1 MAAQQPPHEG
11 TYADDE
17 ISLIDL
23 WRVLARRKHWI
34 AIAFVVTLA
43 LATVWLALKTPVY
56 EGRATLEVGTVGEQG
71 ERGGI
76 MASPLED
83 PKALTNRLLNQRPE
97 GVGPGQEPVLTE
109 VETEGRILN
118 LTARAT
124 SQRAAEGF
132 LREQIAAI
140 QERHDGFL
148 EEFRAEQHQRL
159 DEVSRRLEEL
169 TAEQETFEQRLSQLG
184 EDATAIGGLLTLEQ
198 RLSGRL
204 PELEAEQAKLRRTL
218 SERVTAPTSV
228 LVAPEPQVAAG
239 EEAGQ
244 ASPVEPKNRLVLAL
258 AAVLG
263 LMLGVFVAFFREFLA
278 RVAEA
283 GEEEA
288 E

>member
-1 MAAQQPPHEG
+1 MAAQPPHEG

-23 WRVLARRKHWI
+23 WRVLSRRKHWI
-34 AIAFVVTLA
+34 AIIFVVVMA
-43 LATVWLALKTPVY
+43 LAVVWLALKTPIY
-56 EGRATLEVGTVGEQG
+56 EASASVEIGTANGSALESGGELAA
-71 ERGGI
+71 R
-76 MASPLED
+76 LE
-83 PKALTNRLLNQRPE
+83 NRQTDELPS
-97 GVGPGQEPVLTE
+97 LTE
-109 VETEGRILN
+109 IENQGRILN
-118 LTARAT
+118 LKARAT
-124 SQRAAEGF
+124 SQEAAEEF